1 MKNRYLL
8 LKALL
13 SFLSLGHI
21 QGAYPKFAVG
31 LGNIWRFPNV
41 TYRYSTMYRGVA
53 VVLFSVLA
61 CVPVLAQEVE
71 QVSSVLITNVN
82 IFDGKSDNLQQDMS
96 LLVEGN
102 KIARIASSIS
112 APENSTTIDGAGRTL
127 MPGLIEAHGH
137 LFPNVSAE
145 TGTALMYWDES
156 GARMAHRAEHYLDLG
171 FTTVRDTAGWV
182 MGVKRAIDDGT
193 IPGPRIYAA
202 GPGISQTA
210 GHGDFRLPFQ
220 RNPYM
225 GRLPENPR
233 PVVGNLNKLGHATL
247 ADGVDEVRKAVRE
260 NLAAGSAFIKVMAGG
275 GIASMA
281 DPLQSVQYTKE
292 ELAAAQQEAANY
304 GTYVTAHAHM
314 DDAIN
319 SALDAGIRHFEHAS
333 IMSDETMRR
342 LGKAGAYI
350 CPSAYLFLQPPEE
363 NTSWTNNIQRAK
375 AQLAYDGVDN
385 VLRNAGKYGI
395 KVLWGTDV
403 IGPAATF
410 EKLVKEW
417 EYRAPYFPNVEQLKQ
432 ATSINAEVLALTTFR
447 NPYPAGPLG
456 VIEEGAY
463 ADLLLVDGNPL
474 ENIMLMTEPRKNF
487 HLIMKD
493 GKIHKNTVDNNSL

>member
-1 MKNRYLL
+1 MYRALFL
-8 LKALL
+8 VLL
-13 SFLSLGHI
+13 SILP
-21 QGAYPKFAVG
+21 GALAFAQDANAVG
-31 LGNIWRFPNV
+31 
-41 TYRYSTMYRGVA
+41 
-53 VVLFSVLA
+53 
-61 CVPVLAQEVE
+61 
-71 QVSSVLITNVN
+71 SVLITNVN
-82 IFDGKSDNLQQDMS
+82 IFDGKSEKLRPEMS
-96 LLVEGN
+96 VLIEGE
-102 KIARIASSIS
+102 KITRVARSIP
-112 APENSTTIDGAGRTL
+112 APENSEVIDGNGRTL

-137 LFPNVSAE
+137 LFTNVSAE
-145 TGTALMYWDES
+145 VGTALMYWDES

-182 MGVKRAIDDGT
+182 MGVKKVIDDGT

-202 GPGISQTA
+202 GPGISQTS

-225 GRLPENPR
+225 GRLPENPHAD
-233 PVVGNLNKLGHATL
+233 VGNLNRLGHITL

-260 NLAAGSAFIKVMAGG
+260 NLAAGSAFIKLMAGG
-275 GIASMA
+275 GIASYS
-281 DPLQSVQYTKE
+281 DPLESVQYTKE
-292 ELAAAQQEAANY
+292 ELAAAQEEAAHY

-314 DDAIN
+314 DEAIN
-319 SALDAGIRHFEHAS
+319 NALDAGIRHFEHAS
-333 IMSDETMRR
+333 IMSDETMKR

-403 IGPAATF
+403 IGSAATF

-417 EYRAPYFPNVEQLKQ
+417 EYRAPYFPNAEQLRQ
-432 ATSINAEVLALTTFR
+432 VTSINAEVLALTTFR

-463 ADLLLVDGNPL
+463 ADILLVDGNPI
-474 ENIMLMTEPRKNF
+474 EDIMIMTEPRKNF
-487 HLIMKD
+487 HLIMKN
-493 GKIHKNTVDNNSL
+493 GRIHKNVID